1 MSLIPWTKVQHLGM
15 QCYELLSDHCVFIFY
30 QATPLHMAAKNGDRE
45 TVKYLVEK
53 GADIN
58 NTNVDEVSTLGLYV
72 LLLSMSLPHF

>member
-1 MSLIPWTKVQHLGM
+1 MNYLPL
-15 QCYELLSDHCVFIFY
+15 CFIFY

-58 NTNVDEVSTLGLYV
+58 NTNVDEVSTLELYV